1 MRRLLP
7 LVLAMLVALAAAAP
21 STVWPAT
28 KKQRSQSYVVLYKM
42 GVSAADARAAVRA
55 AGGQIVRE
63 NLKVRVATARSANP
77 RFFAAASRKAAIDG
91 VARDRRIGH
100 VPQAWRQAK
109 RRRVDK
115 FAFEKG
121 DFRGEDAGTA
131 VAPGGPAVGAEPL
144 AGFQWDMRMIR
155 ATAQGSHA
163 VQPGDRGVRV
173 GILDTG
179 IDASH
184 PDIAANFDA
193 GLSRNF
199 TTDIPTDSLGNEI
212 DGPCA
217 DDPDGSCS
225 DPADVDENGHGTH
238 VSGSVAAAANGRGI
252 AGVAP
257 NVTLVNLRAGQDSGF
272 FFLQPSVDA
281 LTYAGDHGIDVVNM
295 SYFIDP
301 WLFNC
306 ESHPADSPAEQLEQ
320 QTIISA
326 TQRALS
332 YAHRRGVTLIAAAG
346 NEASDYSKPVLDT
359 TSPDFPL
366 GTEKERLVPP
376 DCLDL
381 PTEGRNVL
389 SIVALGPSERKSFY
403 SNYGVGHAFVAA
415 PGGDSLD
422 TATGLAN
429 PQNRILSTWPEFVA
443 RTGDIELDGIPD
455 IDPVTGNPIS
465 NRIICDRQSDGTCTY
480 YAYLQGTSMASPHAV
495 GVAAVI
501 VSEFGKRDKK
511 MGGLELQPRKT
522 ERILRETAREHACP
536 TPNPTEF
543 GALCEGGPEY
553 NGFYG
558 FGIVD
563 ALSAATAEDDDE
575 D

>member
-1 MRRLLP
+1 M
-7 LVLAMLVALAAAAP
+7 
-21 STVWPAT
+21 
-28 KKQRSQSYVVLYKM
+28 Q
-42 GVSAADARAAVRA
+42 
-55 AGGQIVRE
+55 
-63 NLKVRVATARSANP
+63 
-77 RFFAAASRKAAIDG
+77 
-91 VARDRRIGH
+91 
-100 VPQAWRQAK
+100 
-109 RRRVDK
+109 
-115 FAFEKG
+115 
-121 DFRGEDAGTA
+121 
-131 VAPGGPAVGAEPL
+131 
-144 AGFQWDMRMIR
+144 MIR
-155 ATAQGSHA
+155 ATADGSHA
-163 VQPGDRGVRV
+163 VQPGNRGVKV

-184 PDIAANFDA
+184 PDIAANFD
-193 GLSRNF
+193 GRLSRNF
-199 TTDIPTDSLGNEI
+199 TTDIPVDSLGNEI

-225 DPADVDENGHGTH
+225 DPANVDENGHGTH
-238 VSGSVAAAANGRGI
+238 VSGTVAAAVNGRGI

-306 ESHPADSPAEQLEQ
+306 TDHPADSPAEQLEQ

-346 NEASDYSKPVLDT
+346 NEASDYSKPVTDT

-465 NRIICDRQSDGTCTY
+465 NRIICERQSDGTCTY

-522 ERILRETAREHACP
+522 ERILRETAREHPCP

-543 GALCEGGPEY
+543 GALCEGGPKY

-563 ALSAATAEDDDE
+563 ALSAATAEDDD
-575 D
+575 DDD